1 MGVSKV
7 VYGSD
12 SLIDLTGDTVT
23 DSALLSGYRAHNKA
37 GDSIIGSLTV
47 QTVYTGSG
55 EPSSSLGSD
64 GDLYL
69 DMG

>member
-12 SLIDLTGDTVT
+12 SIIDLTEDTVT
-23 DSALLSGYRAHNKA
+23 DSALLSGYTAHNKA
-37 GDSIIGSLTV
+37 GDPITGSLVV
-47 QTVYTGSG
+47 QIIYTGSG

>member
-23 DSALLSGYRAHNKA
+23 DSALLSGYTAHDKA
-37 GDSIIGSLTV
+37 GDLITGSLTI

>member
-1 MGVSKV
+1 MGVNKV

-23 DSALLSGYRAHNKA
+23 DSALLSGYTAHDKA
-37 GDSIIGSLTV
+37 GNLITGALII
-47 QTVYTGSG
+47 QTCYSGSG
-55 EPSSSLGSD
+55 APSDTLGND
-64 GDLYL
+64 GDLYI

>member
-7 VYGSD
+7 VYGSN
-12 SLIDLTGDTVT
+12 SLIDLTGDTVI
-23 DSALLSGYRAHNKA
+23 DSALLSGYTAHNKA
-37 GDSIIGSLTV
+37 GDSIIGSLV
-47 QTVYTGSG
+47 IQTCYTGSG